1 MREIKFMFNYAPMCL
16 GLVIICTLLYLYTL
30 KLLKSEK
37 NKTVIAYY
45 LGAIESQAIY
55 QKHQYWRLIAANF
68 IHVDFWHYLFN
79 LYFIIEL
86 GSWLEASMTPWLF
99 ALLLV
104 VSGLASTVLT
114 YGYDLKKGYHHVTF
128 GASGFGFGFLGF
140 IAGLMLFHHAIAPSS
155 MTSFISV
162 ILINVAYTLMRPN
175 ISKTGHL
182 GGFIGGLLV
191 SLLW

>member
-16 GLVIICTLLYLYTL
+16 GLVIICTLLYLYAL

-45 LGAIESQAIY
+45 LGAIESQAIC

-104 VSGLASTVLT
+104 ASGLASTVLT
-114 YGYDLKKGYHHVTF
+114 
-128 GASGFGFGFLGF
+128 
-140 IAGLMLFHHAIAPSS
+140 
-155 MTSFISV
+155 
-162 ILINVAYTLMRPN
+162 
-175 ISKTGHL
+175 
-182 GGFIGGLLV
+182 
-191 SLLW
+191 